1 MRKLP
6 FLFICIFISLPA
18 MAQVRAIEINS
29 DHPASRA
36 FTHLPL
42 TTSDCM
48 GAAGLGGQGQLFGF
62 SISSATQSRPC
73 NIRENAKLAASFND
87 MELAFAI
94 LCQDDVVNIAGKSIG
109 KCANKSAPNNVCDY
123 PTEECKLNNKLK

>member
-1 MRKLP
+1 MIKWIV
-6 FLFICIFISLPA
+6 LFVVLSTSAL
-18 MAQVRAIEINS
+18 AQVRAIEVNS

-42 TTSDCM
+42 ATSDCM
-48 GAAGLGGQGQLFGF
+48 GASGIGGQGQLFGF
-62 SISSATQSRPC
+62 SVSSSTQSRPC

-94 LCQDDVVNIAGKSIG
+94 LCQDEVVKEAGKGIG
-109 KCANKSAPNNVCDY
+109 KCSGDAVKPDVCKY
-123 PTEECKLNNKLK
+123 PTEQCKLKSGPQ